1 MNVAAPH
8 GRPDSRDWPGEVRML
23 LRLAGPLV
31 VAQLAQMAMGV
42 VGTLVAGRLGVR
54 MLAAQALGATVFVF
68 AIITAFG
75 LMAGADPHIARAMG
89 AGEYD
94 RAGRLFRQGLW
105 LALFAALVITLGLW
119 AAPWLLVAMGQEAAL
134 VADTRAYLD
143 IAALGMAPAMVYA
156 MGRSFASAAGQ
167 TRAVMVVAVAGNVVH
182 AAIAFVWALAPA
194 DDPADGLRRLAW
206 ATVVCRLGMAVAL
219 LAWIELAPGF
229 RHVRAHWHRP
239 HLGEMLPI
247 LRSGLPLALQY
258 GLEVTGFVL
267 TTLWMGLLGADTL
280 AAHEVALSTAAIA
293 FQIPFSLGTAAAMRT
308 GHAVGRGD
316 AGGIRR
322 AGWVAFGMGTAYAVV
337 SGIAMLW
344 GRDWIAHAYLPE
356 APVAVLALAA
366 HFLAIGAA
374 FQLADGIQAIGFGVL
389 RGLDDTRL
397 PVVFNVLGFALLGMP
412 LGYVSVFVLGQH
424 ADRLWWGLSLALGV
438 VAVALVWRF
447 AWWCKNTERVRGFV
461 GSPQPEAAGA
471 VSGATP

>member
-1 MNVAAPH
+1 MNAIAPQ
-8 GRPDSRDWPGEVRML
+8 GLPISRDWRGEVRML
-23 LRLAGPLV
+23 SSLAGPLV

-75 LMAGADPHIARAMG
+75 LMAGADPHVARAMG
-89 AGEYD
+89 AGDFD

-105 LALFAALVITLGLW
+105 LAVATALLFTVALW
-119 AAPWLLVAMGQEAAL
+119 AAPWLLLAMGQEAAL
-134 VADTRAYLD
+134 IADTRAYLD

-156 MGRSFASAAGQ
+156 MGRSFASATGKAG
-167 TRAVMVVAVAGNVVH
+167 AVMVVAVVGNVVH
-182 AAIAFVWALAPA
+182 AVLAFVWALAPA
-194 DDPADGLRRLAW
+194 EDPADGLRRLAW
-206 ATVVCRLGMAVAL
+206 ATVICRFGMTAGL

-229 RHVRAHWHRP
+229 RYVRARWHRP

-322 AGWVAFGMGTAYAVV
+322 AGWVAFGIGTAYAVV
-337 SGIAMLW
+337 SGIAMLF
-344 GRDWIAHAYLPE
+344 GRDWIAHAYLPD
-356 APVAVLALAA
+356 APMAVLTLAA

-412 LGYVSVFVLGQH
+412 LGYVGVFVLGQH

-438 VAVALVWRF
+438 VAVALVVRF
-447 AWWCKNTERVRGFV
+447 AWWCRNVGRVRGFV
-461 GSPQPEAAGA
+461 AQTEPLDPAAIPTVAG
-471 VSGATP
+471 